1 MTYLFKEY
9 LALVKRSPFQG
20 LLTLAGFLFCL
31 SLIIPVIDWALIN
44 ADFIGESRD
53 DCQSG
58 GACWVFIYQRF
69 PQFLVGFYPV
79 EQVFR
84 PLASIAVLILGLVP
98 YLWLNCP
105 GRVRLML
112 YSFVLTPLISWI
124 LLDGRIIGLEY
135 VETAKWGG
143 LLLTI
148 LISTV
153 GIFTSFPLGIVLAL
167 GRQSKMPV
175 IRSICV
181 AFIELWRGVP
191 LITVLF
197 MASVMLPL
205 FFPSGFEVNKLARC
219 LIGVSLFTSAYMAE
233 VIRGGIASVSKGQL
247 EAARALNLNYFQ
259 SMRLVVLP
267 QAIRRVIPGIVNTF
281 IGLFKDTSLVLII
294 SMFDLLGMVQAAS
307 TDPDWLGYSL
317 EGYIFAGLIFWIFCF
332 SMSRYSLRIE
342 KRIAY

>member
-1 MTYLFKEY
+1 MKDIFKEY
-9 LALVKRSPFQG
+9 KALLKRSPFQG
-20 LLTLAGFLFCL
+20 AMTLFGLVFCL
-31 SLIIPVIDWALIN
+31 SLIIPLIDWAIIN
-44 ADFIGESRD
+44 ADFIGDTRD
-53 DCQSG
+53 DCKSG

-69 PQFLVGFYPV
+69 TQFLVGFYPS
-79 EQVFR
+79 EQWFR
-84 PLASIAVLILGLVP
+84 PVASILVLIIGLVP
-98 YLWLNCP
+98 YLWQSCP
-105 GRVRLML
+105 NRVRLML
-112 YSFVLTPLISWI
+112 CSFVLTPLIAWS
-124 LLDGRIIGLEY
+124 LLDGRIIGLEH

-153 GIFTSFPLGIVLAL
+153 GIFTSFPLGILLAL
-167 GRQSKMPV
+167 GRQSKMPL
-175 IRSICV
+175 IRSFCI

-247 EAARALNLNYFQ
+247 EAASALNLSYFQ

-332 SMSRYSLRIE
+332 SMSRYSLKLE